1 MAIDY
6 LGSLRSDA
14 AALVEAARLG
24 SLDVPVPGC
33 PGWDVNRLLG
43 HLGRVHRWATEACR
57 TGAEPAADSLEKPP
71 RDDSVVD
78 WFSAGV
84 SPLQDALAALDLDAQ
99 VWNFSNGPQVGRFWP
114 RRMAIET
121 ALHRW
126 DGQDAHGRAAAIDA
140 ELAADGMDE
149 VLDVHVGLRLARRD
163 GIDIGGSVHFHC
175 TDTEGEWL
183 IRFDEGAV
191 TVEAGHAKGDAAVR
205 GPAGTGI
212 NFPRHRST
220 GNAEAGQLHES
231 LGRKKMADD
240 WLRVS

>member
-14 AALVEAARLG
+14 AALVEAARSG

-43 HLGRVHRWATEACR
+43 HLGRVHRWAAEACR
-57 TGAEPAADSLEKPP
+57 TGAEPVADQLEKPP
-71 RDDSVVD
+71 RDDTVVD

-84 SPLQDALAALDLDAQ
+84 APLSDALAALDPDAH
-99 VWNFSNGPQVGRFWP
+99 VWNFSKGPQEGRFWP

-126 DGQDAHGRAAAIDA
+126 DGQDAHGRTTAIDA
-140 ELAADGMDE
+140 ELASDGMDE
-149 VLDVHVGLRLARRD
+149 VLDVHVRLRLSGRD

-175 TDTEGEWL
+175 TDTEGEWTVHTDDGL
-183 IRFDEGAV
+183 ARV
-191 TVEAGHAKGDAAVR
+191 TRGHTKGDVAVR
-205 GPAGTGI
+205 GPASSLLLVQWRRIPPDDPSLEIFGD
-212 NFPRHRST
+212 
-220 GNAEAGQLHES
+220 HEVFT
-231 LGRKKMADD
+231 R
-240 WLRVS
+240 WLTLPLP